1 MAFPFLADENFDDGT
16 LGNFDSETDA
26 SAILDF
32 PHYAELARGGRAPW
46 QGAHAMRA
54 RLNGTAV
61 GFVTETGTFDT
72 AGASTIHIWGT
83 VLIGEDVSIATDGVI
98 VLAALQSAG
107 PVNEACL
114 VLSNTAALGYHLAFG
129 ETAATRTFP
138 IVRSN
143 KRWYEFEM
151 SALIDNAGS
160 NDGTLTGYIDGAPVG
175 AVITALDQGAIT
187 QFSLG
192 AVSGT
197 SAGDRG
203 TILFGGVM
211 ADDARIYPRRQMRFA
226 TTKWVTRTDT
236 TTFVG
241 PCEIDSASI
250 TATGT
255 DGVLNIYDTDI
266 YEATGV
272 GFARMPPIYTRNVTA
287 NDQSPGMNTPIVL
300 NKGCHV
306 QLTGTAPQAWISL
319 KDSCPNGV
327 PMSDENYIEAGRARR
342 GRI

>member
-16 LGNFDSETDA
+16 LGNFDSETD
-26 SAILDF
+26 SSSILDF

-129 ETAATRTFP
+129 ETGATRTFP

-143 KRWYEFEM
+143 KIWYEFEM

-175 AVITALDQGAIT
+175 AAITALDQGAIT

-203 TILFGGVM
+203 TILFGGVI
-211 ADDARIYPRRQMRFA
+211 ADDARIYPRRQKRFSVD
-226 TTKWVTRTDT
+226 KWVTRDINA
-236 TTFVG
+236 FVG
-241 PCEIDSASI
+241 SGELDGVSI
-250 TATGT
+250 TGTGT
-255 DGVLNIYDTDI
+255 DAVLNIYDTDI
-266 YEATGV
+266 FEATGV
-272 GFARMPPIYTRNVTA
+272 GFSRQPLIYTRNITA
-287 NDQSPGMNTPIVL
+287 NDQSPGMTTPIKFD
-300 NKGCHV
+300 KGCYV
-306 QLTGTAPQAWISL
+306 QLTGTAPQAFLSL
-319 KDSCPNGV
+319 KDGCPAGV
-327 PMSDENYIEAGRARR
+327 MMSDENYVQAGRARR